1 MKKITKFSLLM
12 GLLCF
17 LLSAGI
23 AVQIRS
29 LRGNPAVVGESQTTN
44 QLRDSVLEWREK
56 YEQAIDKL
64 EYKEAELGSI
74 RKKISSE
81 SQEAGDI
88 TDIIASNNEALG
100 LTEVNG
106 QGVSIVCKDGEVSSS
121 SILTS
126 QYLVHDGDLLN
137 LINALKNAGAEAI
150 SVNEQ
155 RIVNKTSVYCS
166 GNIIMINNERVGSP
180 FVIKAIG
187 NPEAL
192 YGAIIMPGSYYS
204 KMKDD
209 GVQVS
214 ITKENSLVIP
224 KYNGNYKYEYASIV
238 EK

>member
-1 MKKITKFSLLM
+1 M
-12 GLLCF
+12 
-17 LLSAGI
+17 
-23 AVQIRS
+23 
-29 LRGNPAVVGESQTTN
+29 
-44 QLRDSVLEWREK
+44 
-56 YEQAIDKL
+56 
-64 EYKEAELGSI
+64 
-74 RKKISSE
+74 
-81 SQEAGDI
+81 
-88 TDIIASNNEALG
+88 
-100 LTEVNG
+100 TEVNG
-106 QGVSIVCKDGEVSSS
+106 QGVTIVCKDGEISSS
-121 SILTS
+121 SVLTS

-204 KMKDD
+204 KMKED

-214 ITKENSLVIP
+214 ITKENSIVIP
-224 KYNGNYKYEYASIV
+224 KYNGNYKYEYATIV
-238 EK
+238 E